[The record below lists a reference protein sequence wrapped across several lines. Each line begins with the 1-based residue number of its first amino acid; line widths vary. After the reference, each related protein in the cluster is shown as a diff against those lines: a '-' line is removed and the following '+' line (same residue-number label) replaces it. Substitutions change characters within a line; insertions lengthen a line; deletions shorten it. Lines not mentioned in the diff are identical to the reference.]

1 MFLKQY
7 SSHFKVNF
15 YLAYPVMLSQLGH
28 VMVGVADS
36 VMVGQ
41 LGAEP
46 LAAASLANVIFHVLM
61 TFGIGVSY
69 AITPLVAAADGEG
82 NIRKSA
88 EVLRHGTLINFI
100 IGIILVTMVFVGSRG
115 LYFLDQPVVVV
126 KYAIPYLVIITLSVI
141 PLMFFQ
147 SARQFAEGL
156 AHTRQAMYITV
167 ASNFLNIFLNY
178 LLIFGKLGF
187 PELGLIGAGIATL
200 ISRVIMGISMW
211 IFILK
216 SSRYTPYILEA
227 KMVKWSNSIARK
239 MLRIGLPAGFQ
250 FIFEVGAFGISS
262 IMIGWLGAKSLAAHQ
277 IAINMASVSYMMAT
291 GLSAAATIRVGN
303 QLGKNDIPTLR
314 NVSFSIFIMVAVF
327 MSFFALMFIFGRHY
341 LPSLYISDNEVI
353 GLATSLLVI
362 AAFFQI
368 SDGVQV
374 VGLGALRGMSD
385 VKIPALITFIA
396 YWIIGLPVGYVL
408 GFKVGLGIQGIWY
421 GLLTGLTVAAIL
433 LFLRFNLLTKKLITV
448 SRSSK

>member
-1 MFLKQY
+1 MILKEY
-7 SSHFKVNF
+7 SRHFNTNF
-15 YLAYPVMLSQLGH
+15 FLAYPVMLSQLGH

-46 LAAASLANVIFHVLM
+46 LAAASLANVIFHLLM

-88 EVLRHGTLINFI
+88 EVLKHGTIINFV
-100 IGIILVTMVFVGSRG
+100 IGISLVMIVLIGSKG
-115 LYFLDQPVVVV
+115 LYFLDQPIAVVN
-126 KYAIPYLVIITLSVI
+126 YAIPYLVIITMSVI
-141 PLMFFQ
+141 PLMLFQ

-167 ASNFLNIFLNY
+167 ASNILNVILNY

-200 ISRVIMGISMW
+200 ISRVVMAISMW
-211 IFILK
+211 VFVLRTSK
-216 SSRYTPYILEA
+216 YTPYIIEA
-227 KMVKWSNSIARK
+227 RLVKWSNAIARK
-239 MLRIGLPAGFQ
+239 MLKIGLPAGLQ
-250 FIFEVGAFGISS
+250 FIFEVGAFGVSS

-314 NVSFSIFIMVAVF
+314 KVAFSIFMMVVIF
-327 MSFFALMFIFGRHY
+327 MSTFALIFILGRHY
-341 LPSLYISDNEVI
+341 LPSLYINDGEVLS
-353 GLATSLLVI
+353 LATSLLVI

-385 VKIPALITFIA
+385 VKIPAFITFVA
-396 YWIIGLPVGYVL
+396 YWVIGLPVGYVL
-408 GFKVGLGIQGIWY
+408 GFKFDFGIQGIWY
-421 GLLTGLTVAAIL
+421 GLLTGLSVAAVL
-433 LFLRFNLLTKKLITV
+433 LFLRFHLSTKKLLPV
-448 SRSSK
+448 DES